1 MMDKMI
7 PANEAASLITH
18 LAAWEH
24 AHMFT
29 MSLRH
34 IVILLENVSFSM
46 IKIILPDSLTFV
58 F

>member
-34 IVILLENVSFSM
+34 IVILLENVSF
-46 IKIILPDSLTFV
+46 
-58 F
+58 